1 VTDLALF
8 ERTAR
13 ALGADVGRD
22 LASAIGD
29 RAGPRL
35 VRADPPVG
43 DGDVCPAPQTI
54 EGLDVAADS
63 IGGFSLVPVR

>member
-1 VTDLALF
+1 VTNLVGL

-22 LASAIGD
+22 LAGAID

-43 DGDVCPAPQTI
+43 DSDECIIVKRASFLPEDTP
-54 EGLDVAADS
+54 
-63 IGGFSLVPVR
+63 